1 MTPQS
6 EATLVLL
13 NWQKQR
19 EARVPAE
26 QRKIEDHEF
35 QRIYERDLS
44 VLRKVMERA

>member
-6 EATLVLL
+6 EATLVLI

-26 QRKIEDHEF
+26 QRKIDDQEF
-35 QRIYERDLS
+35 QRMYERDLS